1 MERRL
6 RLGLQELRRRRAVR
20 HRGPGLRLSRPHDL
34 GAALARRA
42 HRRGR
47 GGSRHG
53 HASLPRASEG
63 QGDLHQSDRLDLC
76 LDARPLVPGQV
87 RRHARGPAL
96 RRGSGA
102 RLRGHGRSGLH
113 DQGSGP
119 ADQPAADLDDHHPV
133 PRQTRRQSAEGNGVD
148 MLKKTIAAAVFA
160 ASLGAA
166 GGSAQAADPENTLY
180 MDLTYGRV
188 VIELRPDL
196 APKTVARMKEL
207 TRQHFFDGIVFH
219 RVISGFMAQ
228 TGDPTGTGYGG
239 SGQRL
244 PAEFSSAHHVRG
256 TVSMARAQ
264 DPNSADSQFFIC
276 FVAVPQL
283 DGQYTIWGQV
293 VSGMEFV
300 ERIKRG
306 DSDPNGMV
314 APPQDKILKMQVAAD
329 VKQ

>member
-1 MERRL
+1 MKR
-6 RLGLQELRRRRAVR
+6 
-20 HRGPGLRLSRPHDL
+20 
-34 GAALARRA
+34 
-42 HRRGR
+42 
-47 GGSRHG
+47 
-53 HASLPRASEG
+53 
-63 QGDLHQSDRLDLC
+63 
-76 LDARPLVPGQV
+76 
-87 RRHARGPAL
+87 
-96 RRGSGA
+96 
-102 RLRGHGRSGLH
+102 
-113 DQGSGP
+113 
-119 ADQPAADLDDHHPV
+119 
-133 PRQTRRQSAEGNGVD
+133 
-148 MLKKTIAAAVFA
+148 TIAAAVFA
-160 ASLGAA
+160 ASLVGS
-166 GGSAQAADPENTLY
+166 GGAQAADLENTLY

-239 SGQRL
+239 SGKPL
-244 PAEFSSAHHVRG
+244 PAEFSDAHHVRG

-276 FVAVPQL
+276 FTAVPQL

-306 DSDPNGMV
+306 DGDPNGIV
-314 APPQDKILKMQVAAD
+314 TPPQDKIVKMQVAAD
-329 VKQ
+329 AKP